1 MQAAIENVQFSTT
14 FNTVNTIDYLLKK
27 VETSD
32 AKLRNEIEN
41 KIVSLWQAAVS
52 DLVRNL
58 VDAQGVKRSV
68 VAMSLIRIGR
78 ASLQALKN
86 ELLYDNENNWVIRY
100 VINEIQG
107 SNEALAV

>member
-27 VETSD
+27 VETAD
-32 AKLRNEIEN
+32 VKLRNEIEN
-41 KIVSLWQAAVS
+41 KIVSLGQAAVS

-58 VDAQGVKRSV
+58 VESKGVKRSV

-78 ASLQALKN
+78 ASLQQLKK

-100 VINEIQG
+100 VINEIQDF
-107 SNEALAV
+107 NDVLAV

>member
-1 MQAAIENVQFSTT
+1 MQAAIENVQFSTV

-32 AKLRNEIEN
+32 VKLRNEIEN
-41 KIVSLWQAAVS
+41 KIVSLGQSAVS

-58 VDAQGVKRSV
+58 VDSKGVKRSV

-78 ASLQALKN
+78 VSLHQLKK
-86 ELLYDNENNWVIRY
+86 ELLYDGENNWVIRY